1 MQVLIN
7 EDLFEPR
14 AIAVAPEKGWM
25 FWSDW
30 YEKAPKIERASLDG
44 SSRVR
49 LIDKELGW
57 PNGIALDLEGDKIYW
72 CDAKTDKIEVRRA
85 LYLLSFR
92 WGRTYVVGNVRGLVY
107 GIMVFDG
114 ILGYEI
120 MHLGP

>member
-1 MQVLIN
+1 MCLLFVMQSISWSLYMGSYFIQVLIN

-14 AIAVAPEKGWM
+14 AIAVAPGKGWM

-57 PNGIALDLEGDKIYW
+57 PNGIALDLERDKIYW
-72 CDAKTDKIEVRRA
+72 CDAKTDKIEVRRDRVSA
-85 LYLLSFR
+85 ELHMEKDICD
-92 WGRTYVVGNVRGLVY
+92 W
-107 GIMVFDG
+107 
-114 ILGYEI
+114 EC
-120 MHLGP
+120 